1 MVKKLI
7 KFQFVVF
14 FLTLT
19 IVSFGSAQPK
29 YPETISTLLSAYQSE
44 TDAHLNYS
52 FYAQTAKSENYPNL
66 AYLFVSFA
74 ASESIHAS
82 NFKQILS
89 SLGVEVKQ
97 ASRQSRK
104 ASGTR
109 VNLKAA
115 LEFEMLDIDQ
125 RYPQLIE
132 KVKPEN
138 HEVALRNLNYSW
150 EAEKQHREL
159 ILKMQSG
166 TGIFFGILAKKIEET
181 SFQYFVCQTCGSTT
195 VELPN
200 QVCPICKG
208 PVSVYK
214 EVGKLK

>member
-29 YPETISTLLSAYQSE
+29 YPETISALLSAYQNE
-44 TDAHLNYS
+44 TGAYLNYLS
-52 FYAQTAKSENYPNL
+52 YAQTAKSENYPNL
-66 AYLFVSFA
+66 AYLFISFA

-82 NFKQILS
+82 NFKQIMS

-104 ASGTR
+104 TSGTK

-132 KVKPEN
+132 KAKPEN
-138 HEVALRNLNYSW
+138 HEVALRNFNYSW

-181 SFQYFVCQTCGSTT
+181 SFQYFVCQACGSTT

-200 QVCPICKG
+200 QMCPICKG

-214 EVGKLK
+214 EVERLK

>member
-1 MVKKLI
+1 MAKKLI

-14 FLTLT
+14 FFIFT

-29 YPETISTLLSAYQSE
+29 YPETISTVQIAYSNEIQ
-44 TDAHLNYS
+44 ACQNYLA
-52 FYAQTAKSENYPNL
+52 YAQRAKSENYPNL
-66 AYLFVSFA
+66 SYLFTSFA
-74 ASESIHAS
+74 ASEAIHAQ
-82 NFKQILS
+82 NFKQILLD
-89 SLGVEVKQ
+89 LGI
-97 ASRQSRK
+97 K
-104 ASGTR
+104 AKEAPDLKLKISGTR
-109 VNLKAA
+109 INLKEA

-132 KVKPEN
+132 KAKPEN
-138 HEVALRNLNYSW
+138 YLPGLRHLNYSW

-200 QVCPICKG
+200 QACHICKS
-208 PVSVYK
+208 PVSAYQ
-214 EVGKLK
+214 EVSRLK

>member
-29 YPETISTLLSAYQSE
+29 YPETISALLSAYQNE
-44 TDAHLNYS
+44 TGAYLNYLS
-52 FYAQTAKSENYPNL
+52 YAQTAKSENYPNL
-66 AYLFVSFA
+66 AYLFISFA

-82 NFKQILS
+82 NFKQIMS

-104 ASGTR
+104 TSGTK

-132 KVKPEN
+132 KAKPEN

-200 QVCPICKG
+200 QACHICKG
-208 PVSVYK
+208 PVSAYQ
-214 EVGKLK
+214 EVSRLK

>member
-1 MVKKLI
+1 MMKKLI
-7 KFQFVVF
+7 NFQFIVF

-19 IVSFGSAQPK
+19 AVSLGSAQPK
-29 YPETISTLLSAYQSE
+29 YHETISALLSAYQNE
-44 TDAHLNYS
+44 TEAYLNYS
-52 FYAQTAKSENYPNL
+52 SYAQIAKSESYPNL
-66 AYLFVSFA
+66 AYLFISFA

-89 SLGVEVKQ
+89 SLGVEVKK
-97 ASRQSRK
+97 ASIQSRK
-104 ASGTR
+104 GSGTR
-109 VNLKAA
+109 GNLKAA
-115 LEFEMLDIDQ
+115 LEFEMSDIDQ

-132 KVKPEN
+132 KAKPEG

-195 VELPN
+195 VELPS
-200 QVCPICKG
+200 QECPICKAL
-208 PVSVYK
+208 VSVYR
-214 EVGKLK
+214 EVERVK